1 MKKLL
6 FAVALVLYL
15 AVEVYATEPTF
26 TTWLPQNGED
36 QKLVWQKILKVIQ
49 PPANAFAITTSDTL
63 ALTAPVRAIYVGV
76 SGDVKVDMVTGGTGI
91 VFKAV
96 PVGVFQIQAVK
107 VYATL
112 TTATNLIGLY

>member
-76 SGDVKVDMVTGGTGI
+76 SGDVKVDMVTGGTV

-96 PVGVFQIQAVK
+96 PVGVFPIQAVK